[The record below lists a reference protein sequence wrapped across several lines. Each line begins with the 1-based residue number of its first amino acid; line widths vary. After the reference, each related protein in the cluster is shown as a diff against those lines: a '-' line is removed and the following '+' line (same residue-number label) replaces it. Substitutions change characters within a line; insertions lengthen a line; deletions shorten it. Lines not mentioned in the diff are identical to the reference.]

1 MVACVWGCA
10 RRSLLPFR
18 CPRTC
23 RRPPTSIPGWLRD
36 SFWQTRHREQEA
48 GGGLKAP
55 ARWGVPSLA
64 TGKPWSPPWEHAAA
78 SRPQRPRGAR
88 GRPGPLPD
96 VRVRPAADGVR
107 SREEPSS
114 WCRPNCQP
122 AEPRPRPSLLC
133 GAAEKHSPTTPRR
146 AGSWRR
152 GAWRWGRDRSGS
164 AVAAFGAGEGRT
176 RGHGAVLS
184 ARGCLTWDISIKKT
198 EEGTEEGGRE
208 GGRGRLLCHD
218 NDAADE
224 AGGRTASSAAAC
236 HSPSS
241 RVRDRTGF

>member
-1 MVACVWGCA
+1 MFGGVLGAAC
-10 RRSLLPFR
+10 SPFR

-23 RRPPTSIPGWLRD
+23 RRPPTLIPGWLRD
-36 SFWQTRHREQEA
+36 SFWQTRHRQQEA

-64 TGKPWSPPWEHAAA
+64 TGKPWSSPRWEHAAA

-133 GAAEKHSPTTPRR
+133 CCAEQLRNIPRQRRGVPGAGG
-146 AGSWRR
+146 AGSGGGDGTARAPRWRR
-152 GAWRWGRDRSGS
+152 LEPARGAPGATCRPLCTRLFDMGHFYKENRGRDR
-164 AVAAFGAGEGRT
+164 GR
-176 RGHGAVLS
+176 R
-184 ARGCLTWDISIKKT
+184 
-198 EEGTEEGGRE
+198 EGGRE
-208 GGRGRLLCHD
+208 GATPL
-218 NDAADE
+218 
-224 AGGRTASSAAAC
+224 S
-236 HSPSS
+236 
-241 RVRDRTGF
+241 